1 MPSARGAYSTVEVR
15 PDNATKS
22 NIAPSSP
29 GSPKAV
35 RFAPSTKAESR
46 ALLPIEAWS
55 LYHYETHARQCD
67 TCYNTLDTTSG
78 RLCATGQSLA
88 RDVAEHVHRLDGN
101 VYSRKKDNHKLVQV
115 ELPQGYTQVP
125 QLLKSLERARR
136 TTSRAPPV
144 VSYEP
149 VSPRRTTPE
158 HDYDYEQGTKVTIES
173 ARTQPSKSHSKSKH
187 KSTRY
192 KTVIVEEEPEAAKQ
206 RTPVSKERRG
216 SLYYEDEARQR
227 KEAYEVEIRQ
237 PDRKE
242 RRRERER
249 PKSGFWL

>member
-1 MPSARGAYSTVEVR
+1 MPSARGKNYSTIEVR
-15 PDNATKS
+15 PDSATSKS

-35 RFAPSTKAESR
+35 RFAPSTKAEPR

-55 LYHYETHARQCD
+55 LYHFETHCRQCNE
-67 TCYNTLDTTSG
+67 CYGPSEG
-78 RLCATGQSLA
+78 RRLCPTGHGLA
-88 RDVAEHVHRLDGN
+88 QDVAEHVYRLDGN

-115 ELPQGYTQVP
+115 EISPDYTQVA
-125 QLLKSLERARR
+125 QLLKSTERPSR
-136 TTSRAPPV
+136 TSHRAAPV
-144 VSYEP
+144 ISYDRTYP
-149 VSPRRTTPE
+149 VPARRTTPE
-158 HDYDYEQGTKVTIES
+158 ENYDYEEGTRVTMEP
-173 ARTQPSKSHSKSKH
+173 ARSKTQSRSKH

-192 KTVIVEEEPEAAKQ
+192 KTVIVEEDDAPAA

-216 SLYYEDEARQR
+216 SLYYDDMARQR

-242 RRRERER
+242 RRREREP